1 MTYVAG
7 DKDLTQAATDFLN
20 KWFVQAKTPEAFQYL
35 SPRAYACVNLYRDEN
50 IPAPASSS
58 EAGKLVQTGMTNAA
72 IFVGNVK
79 KLEDAIV
86 APVVS
91 HPDVQLVRH
100 SNSKAFVLASVPDHM
115 ATAADC
121 QGREAGKDPYFDKPA
136 SGNVYGNFY
145 ATGFRLAKP
154 GAEAGVLWAVW
165 AKENGQWKIV
175 SYFLVTP

>member
-1 MTYVAG
+1 MT
-7 DKDLTQAATDFLN
+7 

-35 SPRAYACVNLYRDEN
+35 SSRAYACVNLYRDEST
-50 IPAPASSS
+50 PAPRSPA
-58 EAGKLVQTGMTNAA
+58 EAGQLVQTGMANAA
-72 IFVGNVK
+72 SFVGSVK

-91 HPDVQLVRH
+91 HPDVRLVKH
-100 SNSKAFVLASVPDHM
+100 SNAKAFVLASVPDHM
-115 ATAADC
+115 GAAADC
-121 QGREAGKDPYFDKPA
+121 QGRGAGRDPYFEKPA

-145 ATGFRLAKP
+145 ATGFRLSKP
-154 GAEAGVLWAVW
+154 GNEAGVLWAVW

>member
-7 DKDLTQAATDFLN
+7 DKDLTRSATDFFN
-20 KWFVQAKTPEAFQYL
+20 KWFVQGQSQDAFQYL

-50 IPAPASSS
+50 TPAPANPA
-58 EAGKLVQTGMTNAA
+58 EAGQLVQKGMKSTAD
-72 IFVGNVK
+72 FVGTVK

-91 HPDVQLVRH
+91 HPDVQLVKH
-100 SNSKAFVLASVPDHM
+100 SSSKAFVIASVPDHM
-115 ATAADC
+115 AAATGC
-121 QGREAGKDPYFDKPA
+121 EAREAGKEIYFDKPA
-136 SGNVYGNFY
+136 TGNVYGNFY
-145 ATGFRLAKP
+145 ATGLRLAKA
-154 GAEAGVLWAVW
+154 GGQAGVLWAVW